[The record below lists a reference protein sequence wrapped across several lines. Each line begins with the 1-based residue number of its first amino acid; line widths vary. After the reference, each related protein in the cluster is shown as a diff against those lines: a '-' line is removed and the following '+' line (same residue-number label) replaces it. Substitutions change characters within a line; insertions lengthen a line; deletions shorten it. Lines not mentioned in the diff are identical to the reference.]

1 MEWNYGIQKWDF
13 RNVQKQKQKQTK
25 DEGTK
30 KNKQKNEKQ

>member
-1 MEWNYGIQKWDF
+1 MEWNYGIQKRDF

-25 DEGTK
+25 DESTK